1 MVRRYTQIERP
12 IDNCVILITASDL
25 ILVVLPM
32 TLQPLVVPLIDQIL
46 GLSYPELDQL
56 YSVTYYFFAGSLTTY
71 RFDATMK
78 L

>member
-46 GLSYPELDQL
+46 GLSYPKLVQL
-56 YSVTYYFFAGSLTTY
+56 YSVTFSLQ
-71 RFDATMK
+71 D